1 MVQASKHSE
10 FSLGDA
16 RRIVHSLF
24 DPKPHIY
31 WLDFVGSLVVGY
43 GAAGI
48 YLEAPA
54 FSMAQGVAFVVAV
67 FALYRISLFMHEIVH
82 FKNREMLAFRV
93 GWNALA
99 GVPMLTPSF
108 FYESHIAH
116 HNTHHYG
123 TRDDGEYLPLGH
135 GRVKDFVAFLAQVL
149 LQPIFVTIRFL
160 LAPIT
165 FLHPRLRQW
174 TLERASSFVINFH
187 YRREIPADAPRRAW
201 AAMDLACSLRAWVI
215 FVAPIV
221 GLTDWTRIPQLYAL
235 AVTILT
241 LNHLR
246 TLSAHRY
253 LGDGDRM
260 SHSEQFFDSTIIQGN
275 VLTSLICPLG
285 QRYHGLHHL
294 FPSLPYHNLA
304 AAHRRLTSE
313 LPENSPYH
321 DAVYP
326 SYFSVLKEMREHFR
340 RNEQDAD
347 ALKQRWY
354 DAGVDPETLP
364 MRSEVQD
371 RDNLS
376 ATA

>member
-1 MVQASKHSE
+1 MVNHSD
-10 FSLGDA
+10 FSLPHA

-24 DPKPHIY
+24 QPKPAIF
-31 WLDFVGSLVVGY
+31 WLDFTASLIVGY
-43 GAAGI
+43 GAAAI

-54 FSMAQGVAFVVAV
+54 LTLIQACSFIVAV
-67 FALYRISLFMHEIVH
+67 FSLYRISLFMHEIVH
-82 FKNREMLAFRV
+82 FKTRDMKSFRL
-93 GWNALA
+93 GWNILA

-116 HNTHHYG
+116 HNTRHYG
-123 TRDDGEYLPLGH
+123 TRHDGEYLPLGH
-135 GRVKDFVAFLAQVL
+135 GRLYDVLAFLAQVL
-149 LQPIFVTIRFL
+149 IQPIFVTLRFL
-160 LAPIT
+160 LAPMT
-165 FLHPRLRQW
+165 FLHPKLRQW

-187 YRREIPADAPRRAW
+187 YRREIPADANRAAW

-215 FVAPIV
+215 FIAPIV
-221 GLTDWTRIPQLYAL
+221 GLTAWTRVPQLYAI

-260 SHSEQFFDSTIIQGN
+260 SHSEQFFDSTIITGN
-275 VLTSLICPLG
+275 PLTSLICPLG

-304 AAHRRLTSE
+304 AAHRLLSKE
-313 LPENSPYH
+313 LPADSPYH

-326 SYFSVLKEMREHFR
+326 TYFSVFREMREHFR
-340 RNEQDAD
+340 NHQNEAD
-347 ALKQRWY
+347 AMKQKWY
-354 DAGVDPETLP
+354 TSDVDNETLQIPP
-364 MRSEVQD
+364 MTERGD
-371 RDNLS
+371 LS
-376 ATA
+376 ASA